1 MPRRKKTIDSPVK
14 KGRRVDLA
22 VRVAAKPAK
31 AKEKAKKKHA
41 DADSGRSAAAE
52 QQEEVI
58 IPEITIKKDP
68 VNVEKQKQMIM
79 WVGVTFFMVIIVFFW
94 LFNISGVFK
103 TQVRP
108 TDSQQFNLDEISARF
123 SETMNVLS
131 GELGKLQDN
140 AASSTATTTSD
151 LVIASSTAT
160 SLYAVTASS
169 TASSTVKTDRPTTAT
184 GTVSQTEVEALKAR
198 LLELER
204 KLEAQNSAKSSKVIR

>member
-1 MPRRKKTIDSPVK
+1 MPRRKKTIDSPAK

-22 VRVAAKPAK
+22 VRVAAKPAR
-31 AKEKAKKKHA
+31 AKERANKKHA
-41 DADSGRSAAAE
+41 EADSGRLAAAE

-58 IPEITIKKDP
+58 IPEIAIKKDP

-79 WVGVTFFMVIIVFFW
+79 WVGVTFFMVVIVFFW
-94 LFNISGVFK
+94 LFNISSVFK

-131 GELGKLQDN
+131 GELGKLQEN
-140 AASSTATTTSD
+140 AASSTATTTD
-151 LVIASSTAT
+151 LIVASSSPS
-160 SLYAVTASS
+160 SLYAVAATTTASS
-169 TASSTVKTDRPTTAT
+169 TAAVKPEETAT
-184 GTVSQTEVEALKAR
+184 GTVSQKEVEALKAR

-204 KLEAQNSAKSSKVIR
+204 KLEAQSSAKSSKVIR